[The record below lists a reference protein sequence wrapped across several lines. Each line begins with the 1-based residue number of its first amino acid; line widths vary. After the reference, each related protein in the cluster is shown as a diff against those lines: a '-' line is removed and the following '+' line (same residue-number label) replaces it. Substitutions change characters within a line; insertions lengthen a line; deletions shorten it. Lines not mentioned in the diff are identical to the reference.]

1 MKVVSKIFCFCLR
14 YTKNGEDKRRGRR
27 RKRNQI
33 AEKKAGESQLYD
45 SWQYNSMGWEG
56 EGKGGVLPQKS
67 KQKSS
72 KNGLNKGKMNEG
84 MRERIT
90 QRQCFWVLLIL
101 FLINRQNREGIVQ
114 VAVIF
119 LSF

>member
-1 MKVVSKIFCFCLR
+1 MVRVSV
-14 YTKNGEDKRRGRR
+14 GEGSGRGIGLRR
-27 RKRNQI
+27 RKQENHSCTI
-33 AEKKAGESQLYD
+33 LGSITV
-45 SWQYNSMGWEG
+45 WGGHG

-84 MRERIT
+84 MRERLT